1 MKKFEANINYVAV
14 LYSTLREVSYLTKN
28 TMENKERKQT
38 VLDSLIKMKNIADEM
53 TNQDIKV
60 AKTDPKWYQKYKE
73 RLMKETE
80 VMIKE
85 GEKNKAKEIRRVL
98 SGILDKEIAAQT
110 KKIKSYELFIRPEN
124 NKGGL
129 KLEKTYPVSINQYIT
144 EKGSVDYLKFLN
156 DLITTCDGTSCIKQV
171 YSTALIYFKQN
182 NPDIPITSY
191 EFATKFLNELME
203 DLRKMDDEIFTE
215 EEQKLARR
223 IVSQEFQPK
232 VKKIQQQHQYN
243 KAKAV
248 RIAKRNAKKE
258 AKKNK

>member
-1 MKKFEANINYVAV
+1 MIMDSFSVNYSMVVSQTIKDVYLLV
-14 LYSTLREVSYLTKN
+14 LHQLNRN
-28 TMENKERKQT
+28 ERKET
-38 VLDSLIKMKNIADEM
+38 VIEALDYMKDELSIM
-53 TNQDIKV
+53 QNQDIKV
-60 AKTDPKWYQKYKE
+60 AQTNPKWYQKYKE
-73 RLMKETE
+73 RVMEETE

-98 SGILDKEIAAQT
+98 SGILDKEIASQT
-110 KKIKSYELFIRPEN
+110 KKIKSYEIFIRPEN

-129 KLEKTYPVSINQYIT
+129 KLEKTYPISINQYIT
-144 EKGSVDYLKFLN
+144 DKGSIDYLKFLN
-156 DLITTCDGTSCIKQV
+156 DLITTCDGTSYIKQV

-182 NPDIPITSY
+182 NPDIPTTSY
-191 EFATKFLNELME
+191 EFATKFLNDLMD
-203 DLRKMDDEIFTE
+203 DLRIMDDKDFTE

-243 KAKAV
+243 KAKAL
-248 RIAKRNAKKE
+248 RIAKRNKKKE

>member
-1 MKKFEANINYVAV
+1 MSNSNFKVNFINVI
-14 LYSTLREVSYLTKN
+14 YSTLREVFYLTRD

-38 VLDSLIKMKNIADEM
+38 VIDSLIKMKSIVDEM
-53 TNQDIKV
+53 RNQDIKV

-73 RLMKETE
+73 RVMKETE
-80 VMIKE
+80 EMIKN
-85 GEKNKAKEIRRVL
+85 GEKNKAKEIRRVI
-98 SGILDKEIAAQT
+98 SGILDKEIATQT

-129 KLEKTYPVSINQYIT
+129 KLEKTYPISINQYIT
-144 EKGSVDYLKFLN
+144 GKGSVDYLKFLN
-156 DLITTCDGTSCIKQV
+156 DLITTCDATGYIKQV

-182 NPDIPITSY
+182 NPDIPTTSY
-191 EFATKFLNELME
+191 EFATKFLNDLME
-203 DLRKMDDEIFTE
+203 DLRKMEDENFTE

-223 IVSQEFQPK
+223 IISQEFQPK

>member
-1 MKKFEANINYVAV
+1 MTAFNVNYSKVISQTLKEV
-14 LYSTLREVSYLTKN
+14 FFLSLYQLNRN
-28 TMENKERKQT
+28 ERKDT
-38 VLDSLIKMKNIADEM
+38 VLDALTYMRDEALTMK
-53 TNQDIKV
+53 NQDIKV
-60 AKTDPKWYQKYKE
+60 SQTDPKWYQKYKE
-73 RLMKETE
+73 RVMKETE
-80 VMIKE
+80 EMIKN
-85 GEKNKAKEIRRVL
+85 GEKNKAKEIRRVI
-98 SGILDKEIAAQT
+98 SGILDKEIASQT
-110 KKIKSYELFIRPEN
+110 KKLKSYELFIRPEN

>member
-1 MKKFEANINYVAV
+1 MAKFKVDYSKVIFSVLKELHFYVKNRMDNEERKIVVLLSLYHMKYV
-14 LYSTLREVSYLTKN
+14 LSE
-28 TMENKERKQT
+28 MEN
-38 VLDSLIKMKNIADEM
+38 DN
-53 TNQDIKV
+53 KV
-60 AKTDPKWYQKYKE
+60 SQTDPKWYQKYKE

-98 SGILDKEIAAQT
+98 SGILDKEIAVQT

-129 KLEKTYPVSINQYIT
+129 KLEKTYPISINQYIT